1 MTLDYSLIGKRIAR
15 RRKQLG
21 LKQSEVEERAG
32 IGDKYLS
39 NIERAI
45 SIPSTEVIMRLAIAL
60 ETTPD
65 EFLVGAV
72 RHPEEGWQDV
82 AELLRPMNEKQL
94 ALARSLLTW
103 LGEQD
108 LPGPYPIKKRA
119 RWARFFGVYGHSC
132 PVLLAAIP
140 AALPAAT
147 TVKRATSWATMRE
160 TVVLTAAAPRTAWF
174 WSRM

>member
-21 LKQSEVEERAG
+21 LTQEQLAE

-108 LPGPYPIKKRA
+108 LP
-119 RWARFFGVYGHSC
+119 
-132 PVLLAAIP
+132 
-140 AALPAAT
+140 
-147 TVKRATSWATMRE
+147 
-160 TVVLTAAAPRTAWF
+160 
-174 WSRM
+174 